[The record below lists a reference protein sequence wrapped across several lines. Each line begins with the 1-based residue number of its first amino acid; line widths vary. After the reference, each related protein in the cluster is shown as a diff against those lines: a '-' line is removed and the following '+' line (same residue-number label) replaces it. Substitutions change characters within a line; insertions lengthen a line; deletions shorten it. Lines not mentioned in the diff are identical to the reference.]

1 MCVFFG
7 KPVFNAV
14 VWHDKLS
21 CSRWSYVHRP
31 DDYSEPLWTSFL
43 LLVFCAIAI
52 DAIVAYLVIDF
63 SADGNSYHDDAITII
78 ASGGNLYAD
87 HLDVRLPGTPMF
99 QWIFPAMLRFIGLGD
114 HITSS
119 GKIFASLFY
128 FISIVH

>member
-1 MCVFFG
+1 MLWFG
-7 KPVFNAV
+7 TINFHVLAGVMSIALMIILSRCGPV
-14 VWHDKLS
+14 
-21 CSRWSYVHRP
+21 
-31 DDYSEPLWTSFL
+31 FL

-119 GKIFASLFY
+119 GKIFAFSTLSQLY
-128 FISIVH
+128 ID